1 MELERE
7 LTRLILQLGLKR
19 FESIPLLAILAVHL
33 LARLRP
39 LRFVKYLQLRR
50 LPDFGLSSTSTFSFF
65 YASKAAIIA
74 STGRNGGQEEFRGL
88 DRGNGGRQVVFTMP
102 AT

>member
-1 MELERE
+1 M
-7 LTRLILQLGLKR
+7 
-19 FESIPLLAILAVHL
+19 
-33 LARLRP
+33 
-39 LRFVKYLQLRR
+39 
-50 LPDFGLSSTSTFSFF
+50 STFSFF

-74 STGRNGGQEEFRGL
+74 SAGRNGGQEGFRGL